1 MDNAGTFAIA
11 TPQIGAAMTQKII
24 SPIVGLNGM
33 SGVTLTMN
41 FKFGSGSGTVTPIVA
56 TSLDGGTVWYQ
67 IARWDLTNASVL
79 KWCNIAAVP
88 AGITVPEPEPNL
100 KFIVRVTPDIP
111 FRPTIGEIIFCVIA
125 APICG
130 VAMAKVPALSISNR
144 SEERRVGKECRS
156 RWSPY
161 H

>member
-79 KWCNIAAVP
+79 KSRNIAAGP
-88 AGITVPEPEPNL
+88 AGGAAHADLLAAGSTAGASSGQL
-100 KFIVRVTPDIP
+100 
-111 FRPTIGEIIFCVIA
+111 RPSPA
-125 APICG
+125 A
-130 VAMAKVPALSISNR
+130 
-144 SEERRVGKECRS
+144 
-156 RWSPY
+156 
-161 H
+161 

>member
-88 AGITVPEPEPNL
+88 AGIASYADLAAEGFTNGLLGDQLALFLAVTGSYQNTTL
-100 KFIVRVTPDIP
+100 DVRASV
-111 FRPTIGEIIFCVIA
+111 R
-125 APICG
+125 
-130 VAMAKVPALSISNR
+130 
-144 SEERRVGKECRS
+144 
-156 RWSPY
+156 
-161 H
+161 